1 MPSKIITDNAKTFKA
16 AAKEV
21 VAISRS
27 EGVQR
32 YLTDHGVTWDFIT
45 EKAPWHG
52 GFWERLIKST
62 KRCLKKSIGRAS
74 LTFEELRTILVEIE
88 ATLNNRPLT
97 FIYDDE
103 QGISYPL
110 TPGKNGSTARVFWKL
125 AKIESLITS
134 KDNVVRSATVRVL
147 DKENKK
153 IIILRRPIQHLI
165 PLEIRS
171 EIDEPETV
179 KEKPEGIEEQPKN
192 DQHSYEGAT
201 RTKRKA
207 AILGEQRRK
216 KCT

>member
-1 MPSKIITDNAKTFKA
+1 
-16 AAKEV
+16 
-21 VAISRS
+21 
-27 EGVQR
+27 
-32 YLTDHGVTWDFIT
+32 
-45 EKAPWHG
+45 
-52 GFWERLIKST
+52 
-62 KRCLKKSIGRAS
+62 
-74 LTFEELRTILVEIE
+74 VEIE

-97 FIYDDE
+97 FIYDDK

-110 TPGKNGSTARVFWKL
+110 TPANVYGRQIQRTPNDSHYKVVSNNKSLTRRARHQARVLKNFTDQWRKEYLLSLRESSRSQASCRNEISVGDVVILKNDSTARVFWKL

-179 KEKPEGIEEQPKN
+179 KEKPEGVEEQPKN